1 MAYRFATDRA
11 DRSDLASGTVLR
23 SAPGHPGYPVRLA
36 EELLGRVLSHLPER
50 RPAGLW
56 DPCCGSGH
64 LAASLGLLHRA
75 ELAHVLAGDADPD
88 AVGIARRNLALL
100 APGGLAERERE
111 LLAAGAGTGRGSF
124 AERAAAA
131 RRLAAVLEAGG
142 GPLPAEARVEDAF
155 RPGSPPRPVDA
166 VITDVPYGGLAR
178 WHGAPPGADPVH
190 ALLTAVAGVLPDH
203 AVLAVSARARK
214 VALPAGVAALERVRV
229 GNRAAVLVRAAD
241 LRPAAER

>member
-1 MAYRFATDRA
+1 VAYRFATDRA
-11 DRSDLASGTVLR
+11 DRSDLASGAVLR

-36 EELLGRVLSHLPER
+36 EELLGRVLSHLPR

-64 LAASLGLLHRA
+64 LATALGLLHRS

-111 LLAAGAGTGRGSF
+111 LLAAGAETGRESF
-124 AERAAAA
+124 AGRAAAA
-131 RRLAAVLEAGG
+131 RRLAALLEAGG
-142 GPLPAEARVEDAF
+142 GPLPAEARVDDAF
-155 RPGSPPRPVDA
+155 RPAPPPRPVDA

-178 WHGAPPGADPVH
+178 WHGAPDGAEPVP
-190 ALLTAVAGVLPDH
+190 ALLAAVAGVLPDH
-203 AVLAVSARARK
+203 AVLALSARARK
-214 VALPAGVAALERVRV
+214 VPLPAGVAALERVRV
-229 GNRAAVLVRAAD
+229 GNRAAVLVRASA
-241 LRPAAER
+241 LR